1 MCKRFVPN
9 LLVLLPMFFLTGC
22 ADNHLPA
29 RQPGSPRTHAAPVK
43 PPTDILDEKTASDL
57 DTKTSSGAGGKATDD
72 TDTTADK
79 KTDSADKTA
88 TETDEPGAGGTAI
101 TQSDPLLGE
110 TGGGLTNKTSSD
122 LDYDPLLGPRMPTR
136 HSHWFSAYMGQAKV
150 KVALNG
156 IGMGTY
162 FFGVTRDITQKLRP
176 GVNMLTVTYEPK
188 DETSWA
194 SVSVVESEHETPIPP
209 LVSFRRAPLRNSIHS
224 PAQLK
229 KALKPVTQTFTFIAR

>member
-1 MCKRFVPN
+1 MCKRFAPN

-29 RQPGSPRTHAAPVK
+29 RQPGNPRTHAAPVK
-43 PPTDILDEKTASDL
+43 LPTDILDEKTADSVD
-57 DTKTSSGAGGKATDD
+57 KA
-72 TDTTADK
+72 ADS
-79 KTDSADKTA
+79 TDKTA
-88 TETDEPGAGGTAI
+88 DGTDTASDANDEPGAGATKA
-101 TQSDPLLGE
+101 SMPDPLLGE
-110 TGGGLTNKTSSD
+110 QEGGLTGKTSSD
-122 LDYDPLLGPRMPTR
+122 LDYDPLLGPRMPTH
-136 HSHWFSAYMGQAKV
+136 HSHWLSAYMGQAKV

-194 SVSVVESEHETPIPP
+194 SVSVVEGEHETPIPP
-209 LVSFRRAPLRNSIHS
+209 LMSFHKTPLRNSIHS
-224 PAQLK
+224 PAELK